1 MHMQSKVPLHGLYD
15 AHLSVDIDL
24 PSQLPF
30 SFFACLNFNHVLD
43 TRLSSQFKNSLYI
56 LVYSA

>member
-30 SFFACLNFNHVLD
+30 LFFACLNFNAALD
-43 TRLSSQFKNSLYI
+43 ARLPYQFNNSLYI